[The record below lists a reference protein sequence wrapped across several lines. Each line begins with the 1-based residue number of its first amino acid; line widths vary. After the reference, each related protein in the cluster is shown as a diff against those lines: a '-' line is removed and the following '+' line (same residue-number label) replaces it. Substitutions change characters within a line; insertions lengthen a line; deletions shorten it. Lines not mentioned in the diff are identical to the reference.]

1 MYQFIQYN
9 SIEELNIKNAN
20 FSVDEEIIVN

>member
-1 MYQFIQYN
+1 MYLIIQYN